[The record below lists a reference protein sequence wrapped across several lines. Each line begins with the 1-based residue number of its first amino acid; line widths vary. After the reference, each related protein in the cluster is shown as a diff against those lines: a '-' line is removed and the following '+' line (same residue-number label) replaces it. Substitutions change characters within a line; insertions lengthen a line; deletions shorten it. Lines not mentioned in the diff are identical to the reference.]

1 MDVPKEV
8 LLEMYWRMLLARRV
22 DERAWELF
30 RQEKIAYHMSG
41 IGHEA
46 AQVGAAYAIERGL
59 DWVVPY
65 YRDMALMFA
74 LGLTPR
80 EFMLGLFAR
89 EGDPSSGGRQMP
101 NLWSLERAN
110 VISISSSLGSQTA
123 HAVGLALGIRSSGE
137 ERVVLA
143 CCGEGAAATGEWY
156 EAVNW
161 AAVQR
166 LPVVFVV
173 ENNLYAVS
181 LRQEKQMA
189 VDGVAAK
196 TRGLGLPGQTVDGT
210 DFLAVYRIVKEAVD
224 RARAGEGPAL
234 VETRLYRITPHS
246 SDDDDRTYRAR
257 AEVEAGRKRDP
268 LLLARTYLEAENVLA
283 PRTNTRMELK
293 ATEIVEEAVQYAESA
308 PEPAPEAAAGPVYAE
323 TPTEAGN
330 A

>member
-1 MDVPKEV
+1 MDLPKEA
-8 LLEMYWRMLLARRV
+8 LLEIYWRMLLARRV

-65 YRDMALMFA
+65 YRDLALMFA
-74 LGLTPR
+74 MGLTPR

-89 EGDPSSGGRQMP
+89 EGDPASGGRQMP

-110 VISISSSLGSQTA
+110 VVSISSSLGSQTA
-123 HAVGLALGIRSSGE
+123 HAVGLGLAIRAMGE

-143 CCGEGAAATGEWY
+143 CSGEGATATGEWY

-166 LPVVFVV
+166 LPIVFIV
-173 ENNLYAVS
+173 ENNLYAIS

-189 VDGVAAK
+189 VDGAASK
-196 TRGLGLPGQTVDGT
+196 ARGLGLPGHAVDGT
-210 DFLAVYRIVKEAVD
+210 DFLAVYRIVKEAVEK
-224 RARAGEGPAL
+224 ARAGDGPTL

-246 SDDDDRTYRAR
+246 TDDDDRTYRPR
-257 AEVEAGRKRDP
+257 EEVETGRKRDP
-268 LLLARTYLEAENVLA
+268 LLLARTYLESENVLA

-293 ATEIVEEAVQYAESA
+293 ASEIVEEAVQYAESA
-308 PEPAPEAAAGPVYAE
+308 PEPPPESAAGRVYAE
-323 TPTEAGN
+323 PEAGN